1 MFLDRCRGSIP
12 RFGDRLED
20 FGTQAKIGE
29 IHMLP
34 DIAAYQR
41 DCRGDRSVAGWWA
54 QYSTR
59 PRMSTTPRAAP
70 RWPGTGGVLVIR
82 RPVAR
87 FATAVDVV
95 DMGIEARGVKGGGAG

>member
-1 MFLDRCRGSIP
+1 M
-12 RFGDRLED
+12 ED

-34 DIAAYQR
+34 DIAAYQW
-41 DCRGDRSVAGWWA
+41 DCRGDRPVAGWWA

-59 PRMSTTPRAAP
+59 PRMSTTLCAAP
-70 RWPGTGGVLVIR
+70 RWPEIGRVLIIR

-95 DMGIEARGVKGGGAG
+95 DMGIEARGVKRRGAG